1 MESTYA
7 SATIFVIGL
16 GAMMINPLFTL
27 SDLPQVVLKLTTSW
41 GLSPMVVL
49 LMLAVIYLILGM
61 FVDALSLML
70 ITLPVIFPTV
80 VALGFDPIWFGVIMV
95 KFIELA
101 LITPPVGMNLYII
114 KAIAP
119 DFSMEDIFRGVF
131 WFVIA
136 DLCTLTL
143 LILYPPLTLLLPN
156 LMN

>member
-1 MESTYA
+1 
-7 SATIFVIGL
+7 
-16 GAMMINPLFTL
+16 
-27 SDLPQVVLKLTTSW
+27 
-41 GLSPMVVL
+41 
-49 LMLAVIYLILGM
+49 
-61 FVDALSLML
+61 
-70 ITLPVIFPTV
+70 
-80 VALGFDPIWFGVIMV
+80 MV